1 MRRSSKTGTFESQ
14 NRATSSTLK
23 SPIIDKIGP
32 EISAQAGSGSDHQTM
47 QQSFVVRSVRLKS
60 QSGYLKVKNNG
71 AQIHYSKM
79 GGKPTLFRSCSKF
92 QIKFDLTFL
101 FVL

>member
-23 SPIIDKIGP
+23 SPIVDKIGP
-32 EISAQAGSGSDHQTM
+32 EISAPAGSDHQTIM
-47 QQSFVVRSVRLKS
+47 QQSSVVRSVRLRS
-60 QSGYLKVKNNG
+60 QSEHLKVKNN
-71 AQIHYSKM
+71 AAKIHYSKM
-79 GGKPTLFRSCSKF
+79 GGKPPLFRSCSKF